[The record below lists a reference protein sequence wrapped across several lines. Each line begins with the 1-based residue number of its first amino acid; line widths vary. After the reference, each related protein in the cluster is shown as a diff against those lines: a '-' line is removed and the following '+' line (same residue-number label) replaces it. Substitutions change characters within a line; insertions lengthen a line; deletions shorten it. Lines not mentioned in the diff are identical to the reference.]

1 MARDTQ
7 TNEIVAVKI
16 QKNAVHCREIAVD
29 EVKLLKEVANGD
41 MERRMPVLH
50 LLDSFEQ
57 KGAPGSDPH
66 VCMVF
71 EPLGHNLLK
80 LIRAY
85 DYHGLPLPVVKHI
98 MHQILVGL
106 DYLHSKLSIIHTDLK
121 PENVLLSEPF
131 AAVQSGEISG
141 RRLSF
146 LPKTFDVKIIDFGNA
161 CWVQHQ
167 FSDDIQT
174 RQYRAP
180 EVIIGAGYGTPAD
193 IWSAACVAFELVTG
207 DVLFDPRGGQS
218 SERDEDQLIQFI
230 ELLGAVPK
238 HFALSGRY
246 SGEYFDGRGRLRN
259 QKKLPPQ
266 WALGPVLMEKYGLKP
281 QDATELSE
289 FLIPMLRFEAD
300 KRATAREC
308 LQHPWL
314 EGAEAVVTTAL
325 HPR

>member
-246 SGEYFDGRGRLRN
+246 SYVVGMDGRMDEWTNGRMDGFDLSM
-259 QKKLPPQ
+259 
-266 WALGPVLMEKYGLKP
+266 GPGPCAYG
-281 QDATELSE
+281 EIWSE
-289 FLIPMLRFEAD
+289 ASGRHRII
-300 KRATAREC
+300 
-308 LQHPWL
+308 
-314 EGAEAVVTTAL
+314 
-325 HPR
+325 